1 MDRETPHTTAADGPR
16 PVLTEV
22 DTSKYIGLSRAW
34 LRQARMYG
42 RGPRYIKVGRSVRYR
57 VSDLDEWLE
66 RHLVST
72 SDAR

>member
-1 MDRETPHTTAADGPR
+1 
-16 PVLTEV
+16 
-22 DTSKYIGLSRAW
+22 
-34 LRQARMYG
+34 MYG